1 MPEVI
6 IQDATGDIPV
16 TDWLE
21 PETATEA
28 LTEIPATEMPVVDGE
43 YLGIQLGLL
52 GGVMAVGFVIATGL
66 MLLGFGIKSL
76 MGLRHKN

>member
-1 MPEVI
+1 MEYGKI
-6 IQDATGDIPV
+6 
-16 TDWLE
+16 
-21 PETATEA
+21 TEA

-76 MGLRHKN
+76 MRLIHKN